1 MRLGLDDLRLVVFDC
16 DGTLVDSQH
25 AIFRSME
32 VAFACYD
39 LPAPTREAVR
49 RIVGLPLAGAIEML
63 APTANPDLVDNLR
76 LEYSNEW
83 QKMRATQTLEEPL
96 FPGTREVIE
105 ELSAAGWLLGVA
117 TGKSYHGL
125 VATLT
130 HYGLLDHFVTLQTS
144 DKVTRGK
151 PHPEMLLA
159 AIDEAGVKKANAVM
173 IGDTT
178 FDIDMSRNAGVR
190 AIGVNWGYHDA
201 SELLASGAEC
211 VIDKFEDLHSAL
223 TP

>member
-1 MRLGLDDLRLVVFDC
+1 MSVNDLRLVVFDC
-16 DGTLVDSQH
+16 DGTLVDSQN

-32 VAFACYD
+32 VAFDRHD
-39 LPAPTREAVR
+39 LPTPTRMAVR
-49 RIVGLPLAGAIEML
+49 RIVGLPLASAIEVL
-63 APTANPDLVDNLR
+63 APEANPELVNVLR

-83 QKMRATQTLEEPL
+83 QKMRAARTLEEPL

-117 TGKSYHGL
+117 TGKSYNGL

-144 DKVTRGK
+144 DRVHRGK

-159 AIDEAGVKKANAVM
+159 ALGEAGVDKDNAVM

-178 FDIDMSRNAGVR
+178 FDIEMSRNAGVR

-201 SELLASGAEC
+201 SELLATGAEC
-211 VIDKFEDLHSAL
+211 VLDNFEDLHVAL
-223 TP
+223 